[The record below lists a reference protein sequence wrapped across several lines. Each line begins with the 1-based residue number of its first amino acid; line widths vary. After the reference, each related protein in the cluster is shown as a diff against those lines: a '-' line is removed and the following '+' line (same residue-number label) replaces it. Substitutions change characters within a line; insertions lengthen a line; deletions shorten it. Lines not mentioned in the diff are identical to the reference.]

1 MNTICVLPLNIL
13 KTAIKNKT
21 LLSTKILLPAQKEL
35 VLNSGLGLVSYDAIR
50 IEFKEFELPT
60 HFKTIQNIIITSK
73 NAWQA
78 LKNKRPDEFKS
89 VIATKRFF
97 CVGDKVKNAI
107 EESGGNVLETAENA
121 FSLAEK
127 IIQNHK
133 KDKFLFFCGNL
144 RRDELPNQLSK
155 YHVSFHEQIV
165 YQTLPNHQKFNRT
178 FDGILFAS
186 PSAVQSYCKVNE
198 IGKSIAFCIG
208 TTTTNE
214 AKKYTDNIVI
224 ATKPSIENMIVQA
237 IKTFIKS

>member
-1 MNTICVLPLNIL
+1 MPLNIL
-13 KTAIKNKT
+13 KTAIKNNT

-35 VLNSGLGLVSYDAIR
+35 ILNSGLGLVSYDAIR

-60 HFKTIQNIIITSK
+60 QFKTIQNLIITSK

-78 LKNKRPDEFKS
+78 LENKRSGEFKS

-97 CVGDKVKNAI
+97 CVGEKIKKQI
-107 EESGGNVLETAENA
+107 EGAGGNVAETAENA

-127 IIQNHK
+127 IIQNYK
-133 KDKFLFFCGNL
+133 KDQFLFLCGNL
-144 RRDELPNQLSK
+144 RRDELPNLLGKHQ
-155 YHVSFHEQIV
+155 VSFQEQIV
-165 YQTLPNHQKFNRT
+165 YQTVPNHQKFNRT

-208 TTTTNE
+208 TTTANE

-237 IKTFIKS
+237 IKTFKKS